1 MDLTL
6 GLCFFIL
13 RSNIIAV
20 ENVKGVGALDSVDI
34 FSRMSQIEATSR
46 MPLEAERTNKIAAHK
61 EWLKSVVRE
70 RPQPNQTYRV
80 AVYIR
85 YFNQTKHENY
95 LEYHVKQFMDTIEMC
110 PKWTLVGIYVDEGP
124 TAPRMESAPE
134 WSRLLNDC
142 MMGKID
148 LIITQKVSNI
158 AKRIFDAILCS
169 RLLASQ
175 EHPVGIYFISEDLFT
190 LASYYQED
198 LRDMFFFPN
207 ESGSEFAEEQTGS
220 EETDYD

>member
-1 MDLTL
+1 MDS
-6 GLCFFIL
+6 ID
-13 RSNIIAV
+13 V
-20 ENVKGVGALDSVDI
+20 
-34 FSRMSQIEATSR
+34 FSRMSQIEASFNWLIDGHENT
-46 MPLEAERTNKIAAHK
+46 ERAKKIAAHK
-61 EWLKSVVRE
+61 EWLKTVTRE
-70 RPQPNQTYRV
+70 RPNPNQTYRV

-95 LEYHVKQFMDTIEMC
+95 LEYHVKQFMDTIKMC

-142 MMGKID
+142 MAGKID

-169 RLLASQ
+169 RLLAAQ

-190 LASYYQED
+190 LASYYQDD
-198 LRDMFFFPN
+198 LRDPFFFPD
-207 ESGSEFAEEQTGS
+207 EGSNKLAAGQAES
-220 EETDYD
+220 EEAEHD

>member
-1 MDLTL
+1 MDS
-6 GLCFFIL
+6 ID
-13 RSNIIAV
+13 V
-20 ENVKGVGALDSVDI
+20 
-34 FSRMSQIEATSR
+34 FSRMSQIDMSSQWL
-46 MPLEAERTNKIAAHK
+46 LEGERGAERTKKIAVHK
-61 EWLKSVVRE
+61 EWLKTVTHE
-70 RPQPNQTYRV
+70 RPNPNQTLRV

-142 MMGKID
+142 MEGNID

-158 AKRIFDAILCS
+158 AKRISDAIFCA
-169 RLLASQ
+169 RLLAAY
-175 EHPVGIYFISEDLFT
+175 EHPIGIYFISEDLFT
-190 LASYYQED
+190 LASYYQDD
-198 LRDMFFFPN
+198 LRDTFFFPDVS
-207 ESGSEFAEEQTGS
+207 ESELDVPRQTEREEV
-220 EETDYD
+220 EHD

>member
-1 MDLTL
+1 
-6 GLCFFIL
+6 
-13 RSNIIAV
+13 
-20 ENVKGVGALDSVDI
+20 LDSIDV
-34 FSRMSQIEATSR
+34 FSRMSQIEASSNWLIDGHENT
-46 MPLEAERTNKIAAHK
+46 ERAKKIAAHK
-61 EWLKSVVRE
+61 EWLKTVTRE
-70 RPQPNQTYRV
+70 RPNPNQTYRV

-110 PKWTLVGIYVDEGP
+110 PKWTLVGIYVDEGL

-142 MMGKID
+142 MAGKID

-169 RLLASQ
+169 RLLAAQ
-175 EHPVGIYFISEDLFT
+175 ERPVGIYFISEDLFT
-190 LASYYQED
+190 LASYYQDD
-198 LRDMFFFPN
+198 LRDPFFFPD
-207 ESGSEFAEEQTGS
+207 EGSNKLAAGRAES
-220 EETDYD
+220 EEAEHD

>member
-1 MDLTL
+1 MEDLE
-6 GLCFFIL
+6 IYN
-13 RSNIIAV
+13 RMQEIV
-20 ENVKGVGALDSVDI
+20 ETPQFELVFGEDDEMAK
-34 FSRMSQIEATSR
+34 
-46 MPLEAERTNKIAAHK
+46 KIAAHRS
-61 EWLKSVVRE
+61 WLRSIRHE
-70 RPQPNQTYRV
+70 RPSTGTHYKIGI
-80 AVYIR
+80 YIR

-110 PKWTLVGIYVDEGP
+110 PKWTLVGIYVDEGL

-142 MMGKID
+142 MAGKID

-169 RLLASQ
+169 RLLAAQ

-190 LASYYQED
+190 LASYYQDD
-198 LRDMFFFPN
+198 LRDPFFFPD
-207 ESGSEFAEEQTGS
+207 EGSNKLAAGQAES
-220 EETDYD
+220 EEAEHD

>member
-1 MDLTL
+1 MDS
-6 GLCFFIL
+6 ID
-13 RSNIIAV
+13 V
-20 ENVKGVGALDSVDI
+20 
-34 FSRMSQIEATSR
+34 FSRMSQIEASSNWLIEGHENT
-46 MPLEAERTNKIAAHK
+46 ERAKKIAEHK
-61 EWLKSVVRE
+61 EWLKTVTRE
-70 RPQPNQTYRV
+70 RPNPNQTYRV

-110 PKWTLVGIYVDEGP
+110 PKWTLVGIYVDEGL

-142 MMGKID
+142 MAGKID

-158 AKRIFDAILCS
+158 AKRLFDAILCS
-169 RLLASQ
+169 RLLAAQ

-190 LASYYQED
+190 LASYYQDD
-198 LRDMFFFPN
+198 LRDLFFFPD
-207 ESGSEFAEEQTGS
+207 EGSKKLATGQAES
-220 EETDYD
+220 EEAEHD